1 MYTFIHIFVDSRNS
15 VSKLKWYHSFI
26 KIKSNHIDIVIFSH
40 KFLKWKSY
48 DSRCIKSNS
57 QF

>member
-40 KFLKWKSY
+40 KFLKKVFFVLRSPLPA
-48 DSRCIKSNS
+48 K
-57 QF
+57 